1 MKFQVVLPAV
11 LFAAVS
17 SLAMSAYA
25 EDAMKPHSH
34 MEEKTGIAAP
44 KAKAAEAA
52 PAAAAEAKP
61 EKAEQADKP
70 KAEGKKNKH
79 YHPRDGK

>member
-1 MKFQVVLPAV
+1 MKFHAVLPAV

-17 SLAMSAYA
+17 SLAMSAHA

-34 MEEKTGIAAP
+34 MEEKTGIAP
-44 KAKAAEAA
+44 KAKAKAEEAA
-52 PAAAAEAKP
+52 PAAAEAKTEKAEKTDTAKP
-61 EKAEQADKP
+61 EKNKS
-70 KAEGKKNKH
+70 KH

>member
-1 MKFQVVLPAV
+1 MKFQAVLPAV

-52 PAAAAEAKP
+52 PAAAAEAKS
-61 EKAEQADKP
+61 EKAEKP

-79 YHPRDGK
+79 LHPRDGK

>member
-1 MKFQVVLPAV
+1 MKFQAVLPAI

-34 MEEKTGIAAP
+34 MEEKTGVAAP
-44 KAKAAEAA
+44 KAKAKAEEAA
-52 PAAAAEAKP
+52 PAATEAKT
-61 EKAEQADKP
+61 EKAEKP
-70 KAEGKKNKH
+70 KAEGKKSRH
-79 YHPRDGK
+79 LHPRDGK